1 MTILLVNSEVSN
13 IGSWKKILHENNFD
27 YILSNDFN
35 NKSRPIKKIIFPG
48 VGNFGKVVKNLK
60 KKKLDKKICEL
71 LKDKNIKYLGVCVG
85 MQILLDYSEE
95 SNSVGLGL
103 VSGQVK
109 KLNFDNLPY
118 THNGWNSISIT
129 NNQSKLVENIDGK
142 KDFYFN
148 HSYFCE
154 VEKKN
159 IISTLRDQNKVST
172 IIQKENIYG
181 VQFHPEKSHTVG
193 INLIK
198 NFLSI

>member
-129 NNQSKLVENIDGK
+129 NNQSK
-142 KDFYFN
+142 
-148 HSYFCE
+148 
-154 VEKKN
+154 
-159 IISTLRDQNKVST
+159 
-172 IIQKENIYG
+172 
-181 VQFHPEKSHTVG
+181 
-193 INLIK
+193 
-198 NFLSI
+198 